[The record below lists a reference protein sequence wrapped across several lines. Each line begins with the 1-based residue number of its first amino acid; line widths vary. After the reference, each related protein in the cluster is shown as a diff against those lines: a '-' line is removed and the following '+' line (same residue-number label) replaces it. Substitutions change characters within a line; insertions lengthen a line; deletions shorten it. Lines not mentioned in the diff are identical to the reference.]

1 MYIYCTYVVAV
12 VAVAVFP
19 DAVFSVEVLSK
30 FLRKRKLGRVALS
43 YSIPKDQTSY
53 PEI

>member
-12 VAVAVFP
+12 VVVAVFA